1 MARQQ
6 LTPLVLWLHMAHS
19 SLTGS
24 YHLPFIQ
31 LEGKAW
37 DNILYIWVLF
47 ISIFAKW
54 KQNLKCFHEQQL
66 RDSCSWFFLRMLLV
80 YVSFNFPNLF
90 VFLDLQLLF
99 WYFSHSS
106 NRDMSGPQGP
116 IELWCKARRHTCKL
130 PGLMASLQRG
140 LYQLRETAYKRGLG
154 ENKNFFALFIVSLWQ
169 DEKLQV
175 SFAWV
180 WTWNNPLK
188 TLIVPLILPCKCF
201 CGSCGLLLHMLGQTS
216 INIHQNVS
224 ICVPLWMEETQK
236 TQ

>member
-1 MARQQ
+1 
-6 LTPLVLWLHMAHS
+6 
-19 SLTGS
+19 
-24 YHLPFIQ
+24 
-31 LEGKAW
+31 
-37 DNILYIWVLF
+37 
-47 ISIFAKW
+47 
-54 KQNLKCFHEQQL
+54 
-66 RDSCSWFFLRMLLV
+66 MLLV

-99 WYFSHSS
+99 WYFSDSS

-188 TLIVPLILPCKCF
+188 TLIPWLCLVNASVAPVDYCF
-201 CGSCGLLLHMLGQTS
+201 ICLDRHQLTYIKMFPFVSLCEWRRPKRHNRLGNTHRDISGGQAVQRTQVCHS
-216 INIHQNVS
+216 FWAGNTAF
-224 ICVPLWMEETQK
+224 LMEFLVIIKPEP
-236 TQ
+236 